1 MQEKEFQP
9 QAEDW
14 PVWVR
19 PMTLDDVEE
28 VYRIERATFSMP
40 WSARSFTYDLT
51 RNPAASYLVAQA
63 RPDLA
68 WRDPPPAPDLRDA
81 PILGYGG
88 LWLLVDEAHVST
100 LAVRPGWRG
109 RGLGE
114 LLLWHLLQRALN
126 LGAQEATL
134 EVRVSNRVA
143 IALYEKYRFHVVG
156 RRIRYYSDNQED
168 AFIMTT
174 EPLQTPAYR
183 ALLAQRRAVLHQRLW
198 AQVVP
203 LQEGL

>member
-1 MQEKEFQP
+1 MEQESRLPE
-9 QAEDW
+9 EW
-14 PVWVR
+14 PVLVR
-19 PMTLDDVEE
+19 PMALDDVEE

-51 RNPAASYLVAQA
+51 RNPSAFYLVAQA
-63 RPDLA
+63 RPGLV
-68 WRDPPPAPDLRDA
+68 WRGAPSLPDLQEA

-88 LWLLVDEAHVST
+88 LWMLVDEGHIST

-114 LLLWHLLQRALN
+114 LLLWHLLQKAVE

-134 EVRVSNRVA
+134 EVRVSNQAA
-143 IALYEKYRFHVVG
+143 IALYQKYRFHVVG
-156 RRIRYYSDNQED
+156 RRPRYYTDNQED

-183 ALLAQRRAVLHQRLW
+183 ALLAERRAALLRRLW
-198 AQVVP
+198 AQIVR
-203 LQEGL
+203 QAQA

>member
-1 MQEKEFQP
+1 MAQEHLFSE
-9 QAEDW
+9 EW
-14 PVWVR
+14 PVLVR

-51 RNPAASYLVAQA
+51 RNLSAFYLVAQA
-63 RPDLA
+63 RSDLVWHEA
-68 WRDPPPAPDLRDA
+68 PSQPDLREA

-88 LWLLVDEAHVST
+88 LWMLVDEGHVST

-114 LLLWHLLQRALN
+114 LLLWHLLQKAVE

-134 EVRVSNRVA
+134 EVRVSNEAA
-143 IALYEKYRFHVVG
+143 IALYQKYRFHVVG
-156 RRIRYYSDNQED
+156 RRPRYYTDNQED
-168 AFIMTT
+168 AYIMTT
-174 EPLQTPAYR
+174 EPLQTAAYR
-183 ALLAQRRAVLHQRLW
+183 ALLAERRAALLRRLW
-198 AQVVP
+198 AQVAP
-203 LQEGL
+203 RGGP